1 MSLQAG
7 TARSLR
13 SGTLALVAV
22 IMALLPSCSTSGNEV
37 VFEGNPSAEAT
48 TIVTEAAGA
57 PPATTS
63 APAVTATTAAP
74 TAITTEPAAAESTST
89 TTAAAAAT
97 MPDAL
102 ELSDRGIEALPAPVL
117 VDGRY
122 GGGITVLG
130 PGAERND
137 LYLETADGFLAQPV
151 WSPDGRLV
159 AFSRASTTES
169 WLVIGPGTGGSLFAY
184 ETPFVAFYIHW
195 SPDGR
200 FVAMLGSADAQV
212 ALAIL
217 DLDTGMVKMVDSAF
231 SYYFHWSP
239 DSSRVLTHL
248 DNSRLQ
254 IIDPSSGEIIPVA
267 TFDFVWSGYQ
277 APSWMPDGRS
287 IMYVRPAADQTEEPP
302 DELVI
307 HDLESGQI
315 EVIAT
320 GAGFFAFAVSPD
332 GTRVAYSLHN
342 LARPTSMY
350 LIGPSGEVAEVD
362 APNTVAWQWSPDS
375 QKILL
380 LGINEESRLS
390 MDVYQDGAI
399 TAYPG
404 ITPSENFLRSYIPF
418 WNQYG
423 HSHTLWAPDSSAFVY
438 AAANRGDDYVFLQ
451 LLQEKRPVLLGAGS
465 MAVFSP

>member
-1 MSLQAG
+1 MVLGPACSTSSNEVLFEGSPSSETTATVTMSAPAG
-7 TARSLR
+7 TAP
-13 SGTLALVAV
+13 TVA
-22 IMALLPSCSTSGNEV
+22 P
-37 VFEGNPSAEAT
+37 T
-48 TIVTEAAGA
+48 TTTPAGA
-57 PPATTS
+57 
-63 APAVTATTAAP
+63 
-74 TAITTEPAAAESTST
+74 AAAETPT
-89 TTAAAAAT
+89 TTTTVPAAVT
-97 MPDAL
+97 TTTTPGAL
-102 ELSDRGIEALPAPVL
+102 ELSDRGTEVLTAPVL
-117 VDGRY
+117 VDGRT

-130 PGAERND
+130 PGAERNA
-137 LYLETADGFLAQPV
+137 LYVERADGFLAQPT

-159 AFSRASTTES
+159 AFSRASSTES
-169 WLVIGPGTGGSLFAY
+169 WLVIGPGTGGTLAAY

-200 FVAMLGSADAQV
+200 FVAMLGAADSQV
-212 ALAIL
+212 SLAIL
-217 DLDTGMVKMVDSAF
+217 DLDTGMVEIVDSAL

-239 DSSRVLTHL
+239 DSSRLLTHL

-254 IIDPSSGEIIPVA
+254 IIDPASGEITPVA
-267 TFDFVWSGYQ
+267 TFDFVWSAYQ

-287 IMYVRPAADQTEEPP
+287 IMYVRPAGNQSEEPP

-315 EVIAT
+315 DVIAT

-332 GTRVAYSLHN
+332 GTQVAYSLHN

-350 LIGPSGEVAEVD
+350 LVEPGGGQVAEVD

-375 QKILL
+375 RKILL

-390 MDVYQDGAI
+390 MDVYEDGAI
-399 TAYPG
+399 TAYPA
-404 ITPSENFLRSYIPF
+404 ITPSDNFLRSYIPF

-438 AAANRGDDYVFLQ
+438 TAADRGDPYV
-451 LLQEKRPVLLGAGS
+451 LLQPLEEERPVLLGAGS
-465 MAVFSP
+465 MAVFAPRS